1 MRDARLAEVAKVDS
15 ILKSTEEKIP
25 SGGFVFH
32 FDDGTWSKDSYY
44 KYEQGKWYSTYYP
57 NKEWFDVGGAPEN
70 YFDNKNDYYW
80 SQWLKGKSFN
90 DGLNLLIGRTLAND
104 EGGWFSNTALITDKV
119 TLEGKT
125 GQVIVQA
132 SNSVVVAF
140 IFSNDEWAYRVL
152 EGENYPLPKNIGD
165 LLNEIKGMNKV
176 NGILVLFGENLNS

>member
-1 MRDARLAEVAKVDS
+1 
-15 ILKSTEEKIP
+15 
-25 SGGFVFH
+25 
-32 FDDGTWSKDSYY
+32 
-44 KYEQGKWYSTYYP
+44 
-57 NKEWFDVGGAPEN
+57 
-70 YFDNKNDYYW
+70 
-80 SQWLKGKSFN
+80 
-90 DGLNLLIGRTLAND
+90 LNLLIGRTLAND